1 MGEVEGRKGGKEGSV
16 ESLPSWVSDGK
27 RVTWLWW
34 RGLPWVAA
42 RPRVLQRARHARAG
56 TSSTVRSR
64 LTRSDPPPQQ
74 DRGGDADAG
83 LARAAR
89 RGVWAWRRSTPQP
102 TPRTTQDEG
111 CGCRDRSGR
120 GRRPRC
126 ALVRRGRSMRHQEEP
141 LRRRAALAE
150 HSDRVQHRQ
159 AAMNCPAA
167 PAPRLGQPCPD
178 PTHRILAKRL

>member
-1 MGEVEGRKGGKEGSV
+1 MEGKRERVSDGNEEWEQGGEGGCGMGEAEVRKGGMEGSV
-16 ESLPSWVSDGK
+16 ESLPSCVSDGK
-27 RVTWLWW
+27 RVTWVWW

-42 RPRVLQRARHARAG
+42 RPRVLQRVRHARAG

-111 CGCRDRSGR
+111 CFVRLPRTKRARSASSVR
-120 GRRPRC
+120 SRAPR
-126 ALVRRGRSMRHQEEP
+126 AFH
-141 LRRRAALAE
+141 
-150 HSDRVQHRQ
+150 
-159 AAMNCPAA
+159 AA
-167 PAPRLGQPCPD
+167 PGRAFAAARRVG
-178 PTHRILAKRL
+178 RAF